1 MCSTW
6 WGELTIR
13 SWEWKGVCKG
23 GGGEGVEVSLHVIL
37 QLREPFP
44 IRKIPV
50 VKDLPTNIK
59 LCNYYLP
66 QKITA
71 ECKTDPKNKEA
82 NE

>member
-23 GGGEGVEVSLHVIL
+23 GVEVSLHVIL
-37 QLREPFP
+37 QLGEPCP

>member
-1 MCSTW
+1 M
-6 WGELTIR
+6 
-13 SWEWKGVCKG
+13 CKG
-23 GGGEGVEVSLHVIL
+23 GGGGVEVSLHVIL

>member
-1 MCSTW
+1 MRRINNQIL
-6 WGELTIR
+6 GV
-13 SWEWKGVCKG
+13 KGSVQG
-23 GGGEGVEVSLHVIL
+23 GGGEEVSLHVIL
-37 QLREPFP
+37 QLGESCP

>member
-1 MCSTW
+1 MRRINNQIL
-6 WGELTIR
+6 GV
-13 SWEWKGVCKG
+13 KGSVQG
-23 GGGEGVEVSLHVIL
+23 GVEVSLHVIL
-37 QLREPFP
+37 QLREPCP

-59 LCNYYLP
+59 LCNHYLP

>member
-1 MCSTW
+1 MRRINNQIL
-6 WGELTIR
+6 GV
-13 SWEWKGVCKG
+13 KGSVQG
-23 GGGEGVEVSLHVIL
+23 GGGGVEVSLHVIL

>member
-23 GGGEGVEVSLHVIL
+23 GGGVEVSLHVIL
-37 QLREPFP
+37 QLGEPCP